1 MHLNDKV
8 PPAAACAIHYHFLKK
23 VDENFGF
30 KVSSECDNTSE
41 RRVWKL
47 PFRTKPKRETISG
60 FKPVKPEG
68 TVCLAASALPCGS
81 IETAVSL

>member
-1 MHLNDKV
+1 MKSVFKLSKMHLNDKV

-41 RRVWKL
+41 RRVLKL
-47 PFRTKPKRETISG
+47 LFLYKAKAQNCVQLQVG
-60 FKPVKPEG
+60 
-68 TVCLAASALPCGS
+68 
-81 IETAVSL
+81 

>member
-41 RRVWKL
+41 RRVLKL
-47 PFRTKPKRETISG
+47 LFYIKPKRETVSS
-60 FKPVKPEG
+60 FKLVR
-68 TVCLAASALPCGS
+68 CGS
-81 IETAVSL
+81 SSRF